1 MDYVFQDR
9 RTSLQDETSRPAT
22 MNDLLDVIAQSRQPL
37 LAMALPDTTVVAANN
52 AAALLFGETTDTLIG
67 RRVTSLYC
75 GADEVHASIALS
87 AMASGAIDSYRAER
101 RIGTRNGNTAW
112 VSVRRFDLQ
121 ELAVAVQMSLPI
133 DQRSPLDGVEQEFA
147 KATGIAWFAR
157 PLMHRPTG
165 PEGDQQRNNYGTL
178 ATLDRLPLRQRQIVA
193 ALLQGDRTP
202 AIAAS
207 LFVSNSTVRSHLSS
221 IFAAFGVRSQTELLS
236 LLRHRPTDRRSPRA
250 ER

>member
-1 MDYVFQDR
+1 
-9 RTSLQDETSRPAT
+9 
-22 MNDLLDVIAQSRQPL
+22 
-37 LAMALPDTTVVAANN
+37 
-52 AAALLFGETTDTLIG
+52 
-67 RRVTSLYC
+67 
-75 GADEVHASIALS
+75 
-87 AMASGAIDSYRAER
+87 
-101 RIGTRNGNTAW
+101 
-112 VSVRRFDLQ
+112 
-121 ELAVAVQMSLPI
+121 
-133 DQRSPLDGVEQEFA
+133 
-147 KATGIAWFAR
+147 

-202 AIAAS
+202 TIAAS

-236 LLRHRPTDRRSPRA
+236 LLRHRPTDRRSPRG